1 MSSDV
6 FAGDISHVSVGF
18 FYDVFA
24 GVISH
29 VSVGVFYD
37 VFAGGHQTCICMCLS
52 MMYLQVTLAMY
63 L

>member
-1 MSSDV
+1 MR
-6 FAGDISHVSVGF
+6 
-18 FYDVFA
+18 YML

-37 VFAGGHQTCICMCLS
+37 VFAGDNSHVSVSAFYDVFAGAHKTCMF
-52 MMYLQVTLAMY
+52 LQVTSAMY